1 MKKLLGAFLALAMI
15 LSMGVTAFAEEK
27 IYSPDEAS
35 NRLAELLFSSGEGC
49 VIGLG
54 NPILDAADKLEP
66 GYQNPGD
73 QRNDSVLSGSTVY
86 YPIPG
91 SEWFFFDW
99 DDNKEWKVKA
109 SVKDGAKYVKSVK
122 FIEKRLGNMPCL
134 DSSET
139 WMDRGW
145 NEDDRLWMMEV
156 KLKEFPTDDE
166 YKISFKL
173 TGIAKQPIRIG
184 TAELLDGI
192 IPAGTKCVNYTEPF
206 WVTNRSVNA
215 DADFAAGH
223 RGEVLK
229 PAKNEDNSITW
240 ENNNH
245 TLAWL
250 DFSGDDDGKV
260 FYPKM
265 STKWD
270 DQEYAEKFA
279 DQDAYLYD
287 FLYNPKLASTSR
299 AALKLRIPYLDEDGE
314 LAVAPEEIVIYRT
327 IDGELVDITA
337 SGKICETED
346 GEWVFVM
353 KTRELGTYIIA
364 QKPAEAVET
373 EEPAGEET
381 LSAEEDPVSAKPLLP
396 SYMK

>member
-1 MKKLLGAFLALAMI
+1 MAELALQVPANGVELPTGFI
-15 LSMGVTAFAEEK
+15 LIDPKDKMKPGWRDNENPSDDPSSM
-27 IYSPDEAS
+27 D
-35 NRLAELLFSSGEGC
+35 L
-49 VIGLG
+49 
-54 NPILDAADKLEP
+54 
-66 GYQNPGD
+66 
-73 QRNDSVLSGSTVY
+73 NDTVLSGSTLYIAFVISDSTFQGHY
-86 YPIPG
+86 IDHFNN
-91 SEWFFFDW
+91 EF
-99 DDNKEWKVKA
+99 WKVKVTA
-109 SVKDGAKYVKSVK
+109 EDGAKYITSIKSVEK
-122 FIEKRLGNMPCL
+122 KLDGLEAVDKKIEGWDPGDWDGTGTTKGKRWWVL
-134 DSSET
+134 EI
-139 WMDRGW
+139 
-145 NEDDRLWMMEV
+145 

-166 YKISFKL
+166 YKISLKL
-173 TGIAKQPIRIG
+173 TATAKKPIERG
-184 TAELLDGI
+184 YFLNGEEFRGI
-192 IPAGTKCVNYTEPF
+192 IPAGTKATSYTEPF

-240 ENNNH
+240 EDNNH

-396 SYMK
+396 SYVK

>member
-1 MKKLLGAFLALAMI
+1 M
-15 LSMGVTAFAEEK
+15 
-27 IYSPDEAS
+27 EA
-35 NRLAELLFSSGEGC
+35 
-49 VIGLG
+49 
-54 NPILDAADKLEP
+54 
-66 GYQNPGD
+66 
-73 QRNDSVLSGSTVY
+73 
-86 YPIPG
+86 
-91 SEWFFFDW
+91 
-99 DDNKEWKVKA
+99 
-109 SVKDGAKYVKSVK
+109 
-122 FIEKRLGNMPCL
+122 
-134 DSSET
+134 
-139 WMDRGW
+139 
-145 NEDDRLWMMEV
+145 
-156 KLKEFPTDDE
+156 KLKEFSTDDE
-166 YKISFKL
+166 YKVSFKL
-173 TGIAKQPIRIG
+173 TATAKKDIPIRMFLYDSDYP
-184 TAELLDGI
+184 EWNKY
-192 IPAGTKCVNYTEPF
+192 IPAGTKCTIYTEPF

-396 SYMK
+396 SYVK